1 MMRGD
6 IFFTTT
12 AIVLLL
18 FSILCRF
25 ITGVTLKKL
34 AGEAENM
41 SATNNRILKQC
52 KVKFQSYYELNG
64 GMMNVGVFVDKFI
77 RSIRLGRWNLRM
89 LNRLSGQL
97 LMLSVF
103 CCGLGACMGIARGDG
118 AGRVLPYYL
127 LALVTLYLYFSVSNL
142 ADVDGRQQELKTNIA
157 DFLENRMTERI
168 RSVRQDSEYLDAE
181 ERRLRKAEAKKRD
194 ERTPGELETLLEEFL
209 DEFLA

>member
-103 CCGLGACMGIARGDG
+103 CCGLGACMGIAGGDG

>member
-1 MMRGD
+1 MRL
-6 IFFTTT
+6 ISKWQTR
-12 AIVLLL
+12 V
-18 FSILCRF
+18 
-25 ITGVTLKKL
+25 
-34 AGEAENM
+34 
-41 SATNNRILKQC
+41 
-52 KVKFQSYYELNG
+52 
-64 GMMNVGVFVDKFI
+64 
-77 RSIRLGRWNLRM
+77 
-89 LNRLSGQL
+89 
-97 LMLSVF
+97 
-103 CCGLGACMGIARGDG
+103 ARGDG